1 MIEKQKRTMIN
12 FDLSLINMIKDIFRS
27 FLAKTNHSPRG
38 SSSSA
43 SIRLEHFAFVVAISV
58 VSFGIWTFKNVF
70 LSDVV
75 EGSLLFFSA
84 SSNSLHNLN
93 GKTNGNKTRLTT
105 TTTRVQQFFSSQIL
119 LGCQPF
125 LASF

>member
-1 MIEKQKRTMIN
+1 MKVLRDFVAKEDVDVEVGDELLVY
-12 FDLSLINMIKDIFRS
+12 FFFRS

-93 GKTNGNKTRLTT
+93 GKTNGNKENE
-105 TTTRVQQFFSSQIL
+105 
-119 LGCQPF
+119 
-125 LASF
+125 LAT